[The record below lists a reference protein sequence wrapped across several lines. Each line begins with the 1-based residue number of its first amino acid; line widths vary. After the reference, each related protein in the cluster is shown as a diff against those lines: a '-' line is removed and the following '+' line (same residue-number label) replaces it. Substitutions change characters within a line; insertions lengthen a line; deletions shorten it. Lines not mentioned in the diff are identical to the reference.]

1 VHSVYDYFKLS
12 QFFRRDCNNGA
23 AENLSVCVRVF
34 LELISA
40 PIVQPSEQL
49 RQAGQDPSLANLRR
63 LPGCEY
69 QVREIPASGPGLQS
83 NFLVYQQNRRDPDTV
98 EVVQIFFV
106 AGGTVFPMPTLH
118 EVFSN
123 QLVRCEV

>member
-1 VHSVYDYFKLS
+1 MVRQRTCLFASVFIRAHLCAH
-12 QFFRRDCNNGA
+12 RA
-23 AENLSVCVRVF
+23 T
-34 LELISA
+34 
-40 PIVQPSEQL
+40 PSEQL
-49 RQAGQDPSLANLRR
+49 RQAGQDSSLANLRR

-123 QLVRCEV
+123 QLVRCERLITQSARVFTCYSRSLDL

>member
-1 VHSVYDYFKLS
+1 
-12 QFFRRDCNNGA
+12 
-23 AENLSVCVRVF
+23 
-34 LELISA
+34 LISFLHCCTA
-40 PIVQPSEQL
+40 ASEQL

-123 QLVRCEV
+123 QLVRFDVSQFQSFRMAANDSKSLDFFTT